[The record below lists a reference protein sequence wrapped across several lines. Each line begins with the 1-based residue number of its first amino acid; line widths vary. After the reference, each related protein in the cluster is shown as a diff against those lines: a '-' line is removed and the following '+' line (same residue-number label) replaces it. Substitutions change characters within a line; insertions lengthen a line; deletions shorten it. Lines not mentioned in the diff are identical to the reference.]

1 MSIVTL
7 SEAKLHLRVDG
18 TDEDTL
24 IQALLNASEKSASLW
39 MGRNIYA
46 DQNALGTAKT
56 AAPALLTTATSAYTA
71 ASTAADAISDDT
83 ESEIAQE
90 SADDA
95 YLTAQEAYR
104 MASYGIVIDD
114 MIRAAVLLTLGAF
127 FESREAGDIP
137 QGARSLLQPYKAYR

>member
-56 AAPALLTTATSAYTA
+56 AAPALLTTASTAYAAATA
-71 ASTAADAISDDT
+71 AAEAISDDT
-83 ESEIAQE
+83 ESAIAQDA
-90 SADDA
+90 ADDA
-95 YLTAQEAYR
+95 YLSAQEVAK
-104 MASYGIVIDD
+104 MTNYGIVMDD

>member
-24 IQALLNASEKSASLW
+24 IQGLLNAAEKAAALW

-46 DQNALGTAKT
+46 DQNALTTAKD
-56 AAPALLTTATSAYTA
+56 AAPALLTTATAAYTA
-71 ASTAADAISDDT
+71 ASTAAESIADDT
-83 ESEIAQE
+83 ESAMAQE

-95 YLTAQEAYR
+95 YMGAQEVYR
-104 MASYGIVIDD
+104 LASYGAVIDD
-114 MIRAAVLLTLGAF
+114 MIRAAVLLTVGSF